1 MLKKPIITIL
11 ISSYLVL
18 SCQNEPLEQNSN
30 QILNDSKNGTIIN
43 GRFYFSSKE
52 SLKKAVSDLES
63 MNENRLEQKFKNLYL
78 KGFRS
83 HSPIVNSNDES
94 LISLLA
100 NDYEPT
106 RNFAK
111 SSTGI
116 AGADEEEEEDSDDF
130 AISDPILA
138 SLINANNEIIVRDS
152 IYKITPE
159 LGVLSARLKD
169 TTYIYNYISRNS
181 IATSKPGRT
190 SKNAAT
196 VVPAAP
202 PIDPSQPYLSP
213 AKPPCE
219 LRAALGGRMD
229 VEGHVTRYIAP
240 YNPVECNVSNSSNTS
255 TKTYVPQ
262 LSEDQILQNRI
273 DALPNC
279 EAKRTSWF
287 QSLFGTNLSCIS
299 YFDDKHRIKNEFW
312 NQKWGFYSS
321 VGIQTRVQVKKFWV
335 WWASD
340 ADELYLGVNRIF
352 MKYNYPAPTIN
363 YLNTFYSDPEVPVY
377 MYQGEFNVRDYNG
390 IIRNAPFV
398 TANSGLPFFN
408 FGGDVLNIY
417 IRKIP
422 FLDKYNIQ
430 SESNIK
436 ELYKLGINYLKQK
449 VNNNGSQEFVVS
461 YQKTPTEIEV
471 LYFGERYKKTN
482 SNSIKRT
489 FYQDTEFVV
498 SVAYN
503 TTPYDPN
510 SSTPYGDWT
519 YTVEKP
525 DVSNARKY
533 TYFEFDIYGMGRK
546 GDTWSGTKT
555 IKY

>member
-1 MLKKPIITIL
+1 MLKKPPIYVKTFCF
-11 ISSYLVL
+11 VL
-18 SCQNEPLEQNSN
+18 SCLFLSCQDEPFEQNSN
-30 QILNDSKNGTIIN
+30 QVLNDSKNGTIIN

-52 SLKKAVSDLES
+52 SLKKAVSELES
-63 MNENRLEQKFKNLYL
+63 MNENNLEQKFKNLYL

-83 HSPIVNSNDES
+83 HSPIVNSNDEN
-94 LISLLA
+94 LIKLLVD
-100 NDYEPT
+100 DYEPK

-111 SSTGI
+111 NSTEI
-116 AGADEEEEEDSDDF
+116 TLDEEDSDDF
-130 AISDPILA
+130 KISDPILA
-138 SLINANNEIIVRDS
+138 SLININNEIIVKDS
-152 IYKITPE
+152 IYKITPD

-169 TTYIYNYISRNS
+169 TTYIYAYISKNS
-181 IATSKPGRT
+181 IPTLEPGKT
-190 SKNAAT
+190 SKNATT

-202 PIDPSQPYLSP
+202 PIVPIQPYLSP

-219 LRAALGGRMD
+219 LRAAFGGRVD
-229 VEGHVTRYIAP
+229 VEDHVTRYIAP
-240 YNPVECNVSNSSNTS
+240 YDPVECNVNTSSNNS
-255 TKTYVPQ
+255 TKTYVAQ

-279 EAKRTSWF
+279 DAKRTSWF

-299 YFDDKHRIKNEFW
+299 YFDSKHRIKNEFW

-321 VGIQTRVQVKKFWV
+321 VGIQTRVQVKKLWV

-340 ADELYLGVNRIF
+340 ADELYLGVNRVF

-377 MYQGEFNVRDYNG
+377 MYKGEFNVRDYNG

-422 FLDKYNIQ
+422 FLDKYNIK

-449 VNNNGSQEFVVS
+449 VNNDGSQEFVVS

-482 SNSIKRT
+482 SNFIKRT
-489 FYQDTEFVV
+489 FYENTEFVV

-503 TTPYDPN
+503 STPYNPE
-510 SSTPYGDWT
+510 SSTPYGDWK
-519 YTVEKP
+519 YTVKEP
-525 DVSNARKY
+525 NVSNSRKY
-533 TYFEFDIYGMGRK
+533 TYFEFDIYGLGRK
-546 GDTWSGTKT
+546 GSLWAGART
-555 IKY
+555 IKH